1 MSSSRLSKIAHCCD
15 CFSDFCS
22 KRWQNKPTTSTL
34 KRWPSLKFS
43 DKPVS
48 NPFLLMCCYSC
59 TCFQETVLQCLYR
72 QLLAFSSSP
81 FFTHLHSTPL
91 LANHALF
98 WLACLVCLT
107 VLFVA
112 YFLLLNWFCTT
123 FQLTINSNF
132 FCICFISVQ
141 FFFVATHYRNI
152 WSHGTACQ
160 PGRETVSQTLYI
172 CKQWIIYYRVFL

>member
-1 MSSSRLSKIAHCCD
+1 M
-15 CFSDFCS
+15 
-22 KRWQNKPTTSTL
+22 
-34 KRWPSLKFS
+34 KRWPTLKLS
-43 DKPVS
+43 NKPVS
-48 NPFLLMCCYSC
+48 NTFLLMYCYSC
-59 TCFQETVLQCLYR
+59 TCFQETVLQCLYL

-98 WLACLVCLT
+98 WLALSGVSHSSLCN
-107 VLFVA
+107 LFSSFWTDFA
-112 YFLLLNWFCTT
+112 LIWT
-123 FQLTINSNF
+123 NF

-160 PGRETVSQTLYI
+160 PGRKTVSQTLYI
-172 CKQWIIYYRVFL
+172 CK